1 MLSVWATILLVLA
14 IIRHNWNSIMSIF
27 YWRWPFLKI
36 QQSPFSFQFPFY
48 VLLHALCSFLLVGS
62 CRFLTPVCAH
72 RRLRQNLPHT
82 LLGHKSLLLYMRN
95 EGSFSAESTSREII
109 TASQLIIFGSIAP
122 KHHPCQWIFF
132 FLLDR
137 ENCQMWEPC
146 LYNVGNSVLIASPVP
161 LWLYSTDMYKS

>member
-1 MLSVWATILLVLA
+1 MCCPIYTYIYKEKTKEVLSVWATILLVLE

-132 FLLDR
+132 FYWIER
-137 ENCQMWEPC
+137 IVRCE
-146 LYNVGNSVLIASPVP
+146 SPVYTMWGI
-161 LWLYSTDMYKS
+161 LS